1 MVSSNDFEFKID
13 RSISRSKL
21 LPLLLSLLLPNIVDV
36 YSSKSLFLF
45 MSSCFRNSISFS
57 KDFIISVLL
66 LTKSFS
72 CLLNFSSSYMKILI
86 YGINSHNSLDFEASM
101 RSSFDCVSVSSFPM
115 LSFDLLEKS
124 E

>member
-21 LPLLLSLLLPNIVDV
+21 LPLRLSLLLPNIVDV

-86 YGINSHNSLDFEASM
+86 YGINSHNSLDFRASM